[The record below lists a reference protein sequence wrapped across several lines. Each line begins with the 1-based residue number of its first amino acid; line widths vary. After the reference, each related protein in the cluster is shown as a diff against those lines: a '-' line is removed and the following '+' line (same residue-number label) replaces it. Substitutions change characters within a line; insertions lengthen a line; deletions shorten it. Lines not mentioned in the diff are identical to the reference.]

1 MGYLRPDSEC
11 TGGVQGYSAVDECW
25 QVAVIRNQGIGIW
38 WVSLVETLVTLW
50 QHTHIYTHTG
60 HFIRYTLLVP
70 GRTPFCLHS
79 LWHRFN
85 KVLETFLRDFGPYWH
100 DSIMQLLQICRLHIH
115 DVNLPFHHIPNVLYW
130 IEIWWLWRTFVWH
143 VQETSLRW
151 FDVCD
156 IVRYPAGRSHQK
168 MVHCSHKG
176 MDMVSN
182 NTPVGCG
189 V

>member
-85 KVLETFLRDFGPYWH
+85 KVLETFLIDFGPYWH

-115 DVNLPFHHIPNVLYW
+115 DVNLPFPPHPKCALLDWDLVTVEDICVTCSRNQS
-130 IEIWWLWRTFVWH
+130 EMIWCLW
-143 VQETSLRW
+143 
-151 FDVCD
+151 
-156 IVRYPAGRSHQK
+156 
-168 MVHCSHKG
+168 HCALSCWKKPSEDG
-176 MDMVSN
+176 
-182 NTPVGCG
+182 TL
-189 V
+189 